1 VVQIAPEQGTER
13 LRQAIEDPA
22 TTEVTVSIGVAT
34 QASDESWHQVL
45 RRADQAL
52 YSAKHSGRNQVQ
64 LS

>member
-22 TTEVTVSIGVAT
+22 TTEVTVSTGVAT

-45 RRADQAL
+45 KRADQTL

>member
-1 VVQIAPEQGTER
+1 
-13 LRQAIEDPA
+13 
-22 TTEVTVSIGVAT
+22 VSIGVAT

-45 RRADQAL
+45 KRADQAL